1 MTERQFEPAFP
12 ILDDCNGLGLVLR
25 DAGMSLR
32 DYFAAKAM
40 QTLIRTYGND
50 GNYEK
55 CASEAFN
62 FADAMLEARKNE

>member
-1 MTERQFEPAFP
+1 MPDNQKAFP
-12 ILDDCNGLGLVLR
+12 IAFDDNEVVHFNS
-25 DAGMSLR
+25 GMDLR

-55 CASEAFN
+55 CAIEAFN
-62 FADAMLEARKNE
+62 FADAMLEEKNK